1 MITGQHLA
9 TIGSATI
16 FAALIWQATLSRML
30 LELRQNSDLQDIHGK
45 LDLLWRYV
53 GGTISSK
60 LDGRTAAM
68 TSDSYFKLMSQWEEL
83 SMKEN
88 RIHRQQRWTD
98 AIYRLLLLSGS
109 ALVLIGTNFMSA
121 GTQ

>member
-9 TIGSATI
+9 TIGSVAI
-16 FAALIWQATLSRML
+16 FVALIWQATLSRML
-30 LELRQNSDLQDIHGK
+30 LELRQNSDQQDIHGK

-68 TSDSYFKLMSQWEEL
+68 TSDSYFELMKQWDGF

-88 RIHRQQRWTD
+88 RIHRQQRWID
-98 AIYRLLLLSGS
+98 AIHRLLLLSGS
-109 ALVLIGTNFMSA
+109 ALVLIGTTFMSV